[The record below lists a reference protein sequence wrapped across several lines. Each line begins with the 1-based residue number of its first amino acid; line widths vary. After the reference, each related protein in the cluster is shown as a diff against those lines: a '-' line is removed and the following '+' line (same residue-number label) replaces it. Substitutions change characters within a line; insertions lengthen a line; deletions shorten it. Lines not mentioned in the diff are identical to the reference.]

1 MVVLLFYSENIFY
14 QVSLGT
20 CILQTTLT
28 YMARLCSYFIRRE
41 FLHEIFMDKAFP
53 QLEHFDK
60 MQLILFFFTQRSE
73 T

>member
-1 MVVLLFYSENIFY
+1 M
-14 QVSLGT
+14 GT

-60 MQLILFFFTQRSE
+60 MQLILFFLHSDLKHNIIACMHDH
-73 T
+73 